1 MDDMKRNFAA
11 ALIALLLL
19 VACGERK
26 SPADRRLDE
35 IARVYQRGE
44 TQQAVTQLKEFVR
57 TYPNH
62 DMGWTILGH
71 AYEDLDQNR
80 NAADS
85 YRRALAL
92 NPKRA
97 EAETGMGILARK
109 RGDDEEAMRRYR
121 HATELDPE
129 YAQVWSSMAVVALH
143 RGDDKEALRYAEK
156 AWQLDDEDA
165 VIAANLAVVYH
176 YNGNT
181 AKRDEMTEKA
191 KDLGY
196 GKVDKLQEI
205 YRGDRT
211 VRK

>member
-1 MDDMKRNFAA
+1 MDDMKRTVAA
-11 ALIALLLL
+11 ALAVLLLA
-19 VACGERK
+19 ACGESK

-35 IARVYQRGE
+35 IARVYNRGE
-44 TQQAVTQLKEFVR
+44 TQQAVTQLQEFVR

-62 DMGWTILGH
+62 DLAWTILGH
-71 AYEDLDQNR
+71 AYEDLDQDR

-97 EAETGMGILARK
+97 AAETGMGILARK

-121 HATELDPE
+121 HATELDPK
-129 YAQVWSSMAVVALH
+129 YAQVWSSMAVLAL
-143 RGDDKEALRYAEK
+143 RNSRDKEALRYAEK
-156 AWQLDDEDA
+156 AWELDDEDST
-165 VIAANLAVVYH
+165 IAANLAVVYH

-196 GKVDKLQEI
+196 KKLDKLQEI
-205 YRGDRT
+205 YRGEFT
-211 VRK
+211 LRK